1 MNYVKKCSLF
11 DTIQIS
17 NEKGVFMDLKKKII
31 DKLNAA
37 DEEKYSKYIEYIYV
51 LICELLDD

>member
-1 MNYVKKCSLF
+1 MNYVKKRSLF
-11 DTIQIS
+11 DKIQIS

-37 DEEKYSKYIEYIYV
+37 DEEKYSRYIEYIYV

>member
-1 MNYVKKCSLF
+1 MNYVKKRSLF
-11 DTIQIS
+11 DKIQIS
-17 NEKGVFMDLKKKII
+17 NKKGVFMDLKKIII

-37 DEEKYSKYIEYIYV
+37 DEEKYSRYIEYIYV